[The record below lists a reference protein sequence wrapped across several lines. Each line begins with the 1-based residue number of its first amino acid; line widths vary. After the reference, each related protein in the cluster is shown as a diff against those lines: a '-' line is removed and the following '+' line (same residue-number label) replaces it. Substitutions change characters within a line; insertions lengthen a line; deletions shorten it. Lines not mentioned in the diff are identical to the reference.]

1 MKILVTGA
9 NGFIG
14 SVIVESLL
22 RNGHDVLACC
32 RSRRNLPASNRV
44 QFVPIDF
51 SMKAGSTDWP
61 ALLEDVDAVV
71 NCAGILREARRG
83 DFERIHVEVPAAL
96 VGACIDAGTAR
107 FVQIS
112 ALGDP
117 ADGTFIASKHRF
129 DRQLL
134 ESGLAATVL
143 RPSVV
148 LSTRGSYGGTSLLR
162 ALAAS
167 PLVVFLPGNGE
178 QKLQPVLAEDLA
190 EIVLRCLT
198 TDAAKGKVL
207 QVVGE
212 DVLSLKQTLGLL
224 RKWMDFSPPHWIRV
238 PRLLVR
244 LVAWIGDR
252 INVGPIGQTMGSMLE
267 RGNFGVQGAHAA
279 TTEASGYAARSLRS
293 ELEIAPSFV
302 EDRWHARL
310 HALRPLLW
318 LILVMIWLGS
328 GIAGLLANSNDYAA
342 TLDAL
347 RIPATLQG
355 SLVLFSSLLDLAL
368 GCLLL
373 LRWRTRLVLGLMLVS
388 VLAYTLLLGT
398 MAGALWLDPLGG
410 LIKNFA
416 IAGLLMVM
424 LAIDDAR

>member
-1 MKILVTGA
+1 LKILVTGA

-22 RNGHDVLACC
+22 RNEHEVLACC
-32 RSRRNLPASNRV
+32 RSQRNLPASARLH
-44 QFVPIDF
+44 FVPIDF
-51 SMKAGSTDWP
+51 SMAADSTDWP
-61 ALLEDVDAVV
+61 ALLEGVDAVV

-83 DFERIHVEVPAAL
+83 DFERIHVEAPAAL
-96 VGACIDAGTAR
+96 VKACIGAR
-107 FVQIS
+107 TPKFVQIS

-148 LSTRGSYGGTSLLR
+148 LSPRGSYGGTSLLR
-162 ALAAS
+162 ALAA
-167 PLVVFLPGNGE
+167 PPFVIFLPGDGGQE
-178 QKLQPVLAEDLA
+178 LQPVLAEDLA
-190 EIVLRCLT
+190 RIVLHCLPENV
-198 TDAAKGKVL
+198 AQGKVL

-212 DVLSLKQTLGLL
+212 EILSLKETLGLL
-224 RKWMDFSPPHWIRV
+224 RSWMRFPPPRWIRV
-238 PRLLVR
+238 PHSLVR
-244 LVAWIGDR
+244 LVIWVGDR
-252 INVGPIGQTMGSMLE
+252 INVGPIGQTIGSMLE
-267 RGNFGVQGAHAA
+267 RGNFGTQGAHAA
-279 TTEASGYAARSLRS
+279 TTAATGYAARSLRA
-293 ELEIAPSFV
+293 ELEVAASFV

-318 LILVMIWLGS
+318 LTLVVIWLGS
-328 GIAGLLANSNDYAA
+328 GVAGLLASSADYS
-342 TLDAL
+342 TLLDAL
-347 RIPATLQG
+347 RIPAALQG
-355 SLVLFSSLLDLAL
+355 PLVLCTSLLDLAL

-373 LRWRTRLVLGLMLVS
+373 LRWRSGLVLGLMLVS
-388 VLAYTLLLGT
+388 VLAYTLVLGT
-398 MAGALWLDPLGG
+398 MASTLWLDPLGG

-424 LAIDDAR
+424 LAIENAR